1 MKKRLV
7 ADMRPPY
14 GGEYQINRP
23 DLGMVGRGYIFPV
36 LVKSVIE
43 YRKANS
49 IPVGLGFEDELEQLV
64 CQQYAQECEDQDEAK
79 VRKRP
84 FTLADIIAGT
94 RVMMSQWF
102 NGRKVVPRQ
111 EAERRASI
119 CVDCP
124 MNQKFVK
131 GCSGLCPE
139 LSEIVS
145 AITGAQGTVYDY
157 RLHQCQ
163 LCGCLLQAAIWVPL
177 ELQLK
182 VLTDEQR
189 ESFTKIPN
197 CWKVPTS

>member
-1 MKKRLV
+1 MKKRLI

-64 CQQYAQECEDQDEAK
+64 CQQYSKECEDQDEAK

-84 FTLADIIAGT
+84 FTLSDIIAGT
-94 RVMMSQWF
+94 RVMFSHWM
-102 NGRKVVPRQ
+102 NDRKLVSREV
-111 EAERRASI
+111 AESRADK
-119 CVDCP
+119 CVSCP
-124 MNQKFVK
+124 HNEKFVK
-131 GCSGLCPE
+131 SCSGICPE
-139 LSEIVS
+139 LSAIVS
-145 AITGAQGTVYDY
+145 VITNHQGTNRDY
-157 RLHQCQ
+157 RLHQCNI
-163 LCGCLLQAAIWVPL
+163 CGCFLQSAIWMDL
-177 ELQLK
+177 ESQLK
-182 VLTDEQR
+182 PLTDEQR
-189 ESFTKIPN
+189 EAFTKVPN